1 MSNADNHSSKGPETT
16 GHVWDGDLQEYNN
29 PVPAWWTWAFYGT
42 IVFAL
47 IYWLLYP
54 TWPLGKSYTKGMF
67 NEITFVND
75 KGEEVTTHWNM
86 RALFLKEMQ
95 TGEHAVK
102 QKEYL
107 EKISQSSYAEIMQ
120 DPDKMAFVN
129 SMAKVLF
136 ADNCG
141 PCHGKG
147 ANGVIGLYPN
157 LRDDDWLWGGTIEE
171 IEHTIKHGRQGY
183 MPSFAGVFPK
193 EKLESVAAY
202 VLSLSGIEGGDK
214 AKIEEGKRIFHSEE
228 GGCYYCHT
236 EKGTGL
242 KSQGAANLT
251 DKVWTIANVP
261 GVASYEEKL
270 AEVEKVI
277 VDGVSREMPAWK
289 GRLSDDKIK
298 LLTVY
303 IHQLGG
309 GK

>member
-1 MSNADNHSSKGPETT
+1 MSNADNQKSKGPQTT

-29 PVPAWWTWAFYGT
+29 PVPMWWTWAFYGT
-42 IVFAL
+42 IIFAL
-47 IYWLLYP
+47 IYWLLFP
-54 TWPLGKSYTKGMF
+54 TWPVGKTFTKGMF
-67 NEITFVND
+67 NDITFTND
-75 KGEEVTTHWNM
+75 KGQEVTTHWNM
-86 RALFLKEMQ
+86 RALFLKDEQ
-95 TGEHAVK
+95 TGEQALK
-102 QKEYL
+102 QQAYL
-107 EKISQSSYAEIMQ
+107 KKISESSYQEITN

-157 LRDDDWLWGGTIEE
+157 LLDDDWLWGGTIKE
-171 IEHTIKHGRQGY
+171 ISQTIHNGRKGY
-183 MPSFAGVFPK
+183 MPSFDGVFSE
-193 EKLESVAAY
+193 EKLESLAAY
-202 VLSLSGIEGGDK
+202 VLSLSGTEGGDA
-214 AKIEEGKRIFHSEE
+214 AKIAEGKHIFQGEE

-236 EKGTGL
+236 SKATGM
-242 KSQGAANLT
+242 KSQGSANLT

-261 GVASYEEKL
+261 GAERYKDKLVA
-270 AEVEKVI
+270 VEGVI
-277 VDGVSREMPAWK
+277 LKGVSREMPVWK
-289 GRLSDDKIK
+289 HRLPEDKIK

>member
-1 MSNADNHSSKGPETT
+1 MSNADNQGRKGAETT

-29 PVPAWWTWAFYGT
+29 PVPMWWTWAFYGT
-42 IVFAL
+42 IIFVL
-47 IYWLLYP
+47 VYWLLYP
-54 TWPLGKSYTKGMF
+54 AWPVGNGFTTGTF
-67 NEITFVND
+67 NDITFVNK
-75 KGEEVTTHWNM
+75 KGEEVTTHWNT
-86 RALFLKEMQ
+86 RALFLKDQQ
-95 TGEHAVK
+95 TGEQAVK
-102 QKEYL
+102 QREYL
-107 EKISQSSYAEIMQ
+107 DKISQSSYQEIMQ

-171 IEHTIKHGRQGY
+171 IERTIKHGRNGY

-202 VLSLSGIEGGDK
+202 VLSLSGIVGEDK
-214 AKIEEGKRIFHSEE
+214 AKVEEGKHIFQGEE

-236 EKGTGL
+236 DKGTGL
-242 KSQGAANLT
+242 KSQGAANLA

-261 GVASYEEKL
+261 AAATYEEKL
-270 AEVEKVI
+270 AAVEKVI
-277 VDGVSREMPAWK
+277 VEGVNREMPAWQ
-289 GRLSDDKIK
+289 GRLPEEQLK

-303 IHQLGG
+303 VHQLGG

>member
-1 MSNADNHSSKGPETT
+1 MSNADNRSRTGAETT

-42 IVFAL
+42 IIFAL
-47 IYWLLYP
+47 VYWLLYP
-54 TWPLGKSYTKGMF
+54 AWPIGNDFTKGRF
-67 NEITFVND
+67 NNITFVND
-75 KGEEVTTHWNM
+75 KGEKVTTHWNM
-86 RALFLKEMQ
+86 RALFLKEQQ
-95 TGEHAVK
+95 TGEQALK

-107 EKISQSSYAEIMQ
+107 DKISQSSDQEIMH

-141 PCHGKG
+141 SCHGKG

-157 LRDDDWLWGGTIEE
+157 LRDDDWLWGGTIDE
-171 IEHTIKHGRQGY
+171 IHHTITNGRKGF

-202 VLSLSGIEGGDK
+202 VLSLSGIVGEDK
-214 AKIEEGKRIFHSEE
+214 AKIEEGKHIFQGEE

-236 EKGTGL
+236 AKATGM
-242 KSQGAANLT
+242 KSQGSANLT

-261 GVASYEEKL
+261 AAATYEDKL
-270 AEVEKVI
+270 AAVEKVI
-277 VDGVSREMPAWK
+277 VEGVDREMPTWK
-289 GRLSDDKIK
+289 GRLSDDHIK

>member
-1 MSNADNHSSKGPETT
+1 MSNADNRNSKGVETT

-29 PVPAWWTWAFYGT
+29 PPPMWWTWAFYGT

-54 TWPLGKSYTKGMF
+54 TWPIGKDFTKGMF
-67 NEITFVND
+67 NNITFVND

-86 RALFLKEMQ
+86 RALFLKDQQ
-95 TGEHAVK
+95 TGEQAVK

-107 EKISQSSYAEIMQ
+107 DKIAKSSYAEIMQ

-136 ADNCG
+136 ADNCA
-141 PCHGKG
+141 PCHGRG

-157 LRDDDWLWGGTIEE
+157 LRDDDWLWGGTIAE
-171 IEHTIKHGRQGY
+171 IEQTIRKGRKGY

-193 EKLESVAAY
+193 EKLEAVAAY
-202 VLSLSGIEGGDK
+202 VLSLSGIEGEDK
-214 AKIEEGKRIFHSEE
+214 AKIEEGKHIFQGEE

-236 EKGTGL
+236 KEAKGM
-242 KSQGAANLT
+242 KSQGSANLT

-261 GVASYEEKL
+261 AAATYEQKL

-277 VDGVSREMPAWK
+277 VGGVSRKMPAWE
-289 GRLSDDKIK
+289 GRLSDTQIK

-303 IHQLGG
+303 EHQLGG